1 MNKTVT
7 FARMRADGTLMP
19 VTSEGSELALTREPI
34 APTTPEQVEEAARL
48 GPDTSPSGTENL
60 HRTGLA
66 PHVATLRG
74 VLALTQEV
82 FAARYH
88 IPLGTLRDWEQGRSE
103 PDPRMCAYLTVIA
116 RHPEIV
122 RRALQEHARAVR
134 ERTPLP
140 ALVSS

>member
-7 FARMRADGTLMP
+7 FARMRSDGTLMP
-19 VTSEGSELALTREPI
+19 ATSESSEAVLAGESI
-34 APTTPEQVEEAARL
+34 APTTPEQVAEAVRR
-48 GPDTSPSGTENL
+48 GPDTPPPSTENPQ
-60 HRTGLA
+60 RMRLA
-66 PHVATLRG
+66 PHVAALRG

-103 PDPRMCAYLTVIA
+103 PDPPMRAYLTVIA

-122 RRALQEHARAVR
+122 RRALQMHARAVR

-140 ALVSS
+140 ALASR